1 MVGVVD
7 RGVHNSVV
15 SNSMVGSVVGN
26 WGSMVHSVVGNRG
39 SVMDSVV
46 GNWGSMVDSVVGHRS
61 GVNCMSHR
69 GGVDGAAGKG
79 CEGNLGL
86 RGSQDGGE
94 KGSNGKCPHGV
105 ALLED

>member
-15 SNSMVGSVVGN
+15 SNSMVGGVVDHRSGVVN
-26 WGSMVHSVVGNRG
+26 SMVGNRG
-39 SVMDSVV
+39 SMMD
-46 GNWGSMVDSVVGHRS
+46 GVVGHRS

-69 GGVDGAAGKG
+69 GRVDGAAGKG

-105 ALLED
+105 ALLEDRDRMI